1 METPVNILAI
11 VGSYRKEGIIERA
24 VDEILASARER
35 GAVTRKITL
44 LDKRLAFC
52 TNCRSCTQVAG
63 ENYGVCILDDD
74 MAALLQEIEG
84 ADCLV
89 LASPMN
95 AGTVTAIMKT
105 FIERLVCTAYWPWG
119 SPAPKA
125 RRPGK
130 SKRAVLVASSAAP
143 GILARLTGD
152 VTKRLKS
159 AATMLGAETIGTL
172 FIGLAAQQ
180 QHQELSK
187 TTIQKA
193 HQLGHKLAA
202 GKSARES

>member
-1 METPVNILAI
+1 MDTPVNILAI
-11 VGSYRKEGIIERA
+11 VGSYRKGGIIERA
-24 VDEILASARER
+24 VDEILASAKER

-74 MAALLQEIEG
+74 MGALLQEVER
-84 ADCLV
+84 ADALV

-95 AGTVTAIMKT
+95 AGTVTAIMKV

-119 SPAPKA
+119 APAPKA

-130 SKRAVLVASSAAP
+130 SKRAILVASSAAP
-143 GILARLTGD
+143 AILARLTGD
-152 VTKRLKS
+152 VIKRLKY
-159 AATMLGAETIGTL
+159 AAMLLGAKTVGTL

-187 TTIQKA
+187 RTIDKAQK
-193 HQLGHKLAA
+193 LGRKLAA
-202 GKSARES
+202 GKEL

>member
-1 METPVNILAI
+1 MNTPINILAI

-35 GAVTRKITL
+35 GAVIRKITL

-52 TNCRSCTQVAG
+52 TNCRSCTQIAG
-63 ENYGVCILDDD
+63 ESYGVCILDDD
-74 MAALLQEIEG
+74 MAALLQEIEK
-84 ADCLV
+84 ADALV

-95 AGTVTAIMKT
+95 AGTVTALMKT

-119 SPAPKA
+119 APAPKA
-125 RRPGK
+125 RRAGK
-130 SKRAVLVASSAAP
+130 SKPAILVASSAAP
-143 GILARLTGD
+143 GLLARLTGD

-159 AATMLGAETIGTL
+159 AATMLGAETVGTL

-187 TTIQKA
+187 RTIQKA
-193 HQLGHKLAA
+193 HKLGHKLAA

>member
-1 METPVNILAI
+1 MNTPINILAI

-24 VDEILASARER
+24 VDEILTSAKEK

-44 LDKRLAFC
+44 LDKRLVFC

-74 MAALLQEIEG
+74 MAELLQEVER
-84 ADCLV
+84 ADALV

-95 AGTVTAIMKT
+95 AGTVTALMKT

-119 SPAPKA
+119 APAPKA
-125 RRPGK
+125 RRRGK

-143 GILARLTGD
+143 GYLARLTGD

-159 AATMLGAETIGTL
+159 AATMLGAETVGTL

-187 TTIQKA
+187 GTIHKA
-193 HQLGHKLAA
+193 HKLGHKLAA
-202 GKSARES
+202 GK

>member
-1 METPVNILAI
+1 MDTPVNILAI
-11 VGSYRKEGIIERA
+11 VGSYRKGGIIERA
-24 VDEILASARER
+24 VDEILASAKEM

-63 ENYGVCILDDD
+63 VNYGVCILDDD
-74 MAALLQEIEG
+74 MGALLQEIER
-84 ADCLV
+84 ADALV

-95 AGTVTAIMKT
+95 AGTVTAIMKV

-119 SPAPKA
+119 APAPKA

-130 SKRAVLVASSAAP
+130 SKRAILVASSAAP
-143 GILARLTGD
+143 AILARLTGD
-152 VTKRLKS
+152 VIKRLKY
-159 AATMLGAETIGTL
+159 AAMLLGAKTVGTL

-187 TTIQKA
+187 RTIDKAQK
-193 HQLGHKLAA
+193 LGRKLAA
-202 GKSARES
+202 GKEL

>member
-1 METPVNILAI
+1 MNTPVNILAI

-74 MAALLQEIEG
+74 MAALLQEIEV
-84 ADCLV
+84 ADALV

-143 GILARLTGD
+143 GILARVTGD

-159 AATMLGAETIGTL
+159 AATMLGAETVGTL

-187 TTIQKA
+187 GTIHKA
-193 HQLGHKLAA
+193 HKLGHKLAA
-202 GKSARES
+202 GKSAKAS

>member
-1 METPVNILAI
+1 MDTPVNILAI
-11 VGSYRKEGIIERA
+11 VGSYRKGGIIERA
-24 VDEILASARER
+24 VDEILASAKEM

-74 MAALLQEIEG
+74 MGALLQEVER
-84 ADCLV
+84 ADALV

-95 AGTVTAIMKT
+95 AGTVTAIMKV

-119 SPAPKA
+119 APAPKA

-130 SKRAVLVASSAAP
+130 SKRAILVASSAAP
-143 GILARLTGD
+143 AILARLTGD
-152 VTKRLKS
+152 VIKRLKY
-159 AATMLGAETIGTL
+159 AAMLLGAKTVGTL

-187 TTIQKA
+187 RTIDKAQK
-193 HQLGHKLAA
+193 LGRKLAA
-202 GKSARES
+202 GKEL

>member
-11 VGSYRKEGIIERA
+11 VGSYRKTGIIERA
-24 VDEILASARER
+24 VDEILASAKER
-35 GAVTRKITL
+35 GAVTRKIIL
-44 LDKRLAFC
+44 LDKHLAFC

-63 ENYGVCILDDD
+63 ENFGICIHDDD
-74 MAALLQEIEG
+74 MGALLKEIEW
-84 ADCLV
+84 ADALV

-95 AGTVTAIMKT
+95 AGTVTAIMKI

-119 SPAPKA
+119 APAPKA

-143 GILARLTGD
+143 AFLARLTGD

-159 AATMLGAETIGTL
+159 AATMLGAETVGTL

-187 TTIQKA
+187 RTVNKA
-193 HQLGHKLAA
+193 HKLGHKLAV
-202 GKSARES
+202 GKSAREN

>member
-1 METPVNILAI
+1 MNILAI
-11 VGSYRKEGIIERA
+11 VGSYRKGGIIERA
-24 VDEILASARER
+24 VDEILTSPKER
-35 GAVTRKITL
+35 SAVTRKITL

-63 ENYGVCILDDD
+63 ENYGACIHDDD
-74 MAALLQEIEG
+74 MSALLKQVEW
-84 ADCLV
+84 ADALV

-95 AGTVTAIMKT
+95 AGTVTAVMKI
-105 FIERLVCTAYWPWG
+105 FIERLVCIAYWPWG
-119 SPAPKA
+119 TPAPKA

-143 GILARLTGD
+143 AILARLTGD

-159 AATMLGAETIGTL
+159 AATMLGAQTVGTL

-180 QHQELSK
+180 LHQELSK
-187 TTIQKA
+187 RTVNKA
-193 HQLGHKLAA
+193 HKIGRKLAA
-202 GKSARES
+202 GKSAGES

>member
-1 METPVNILAI
+1 MNTPVNILAI
-11 VGSYRKEGIIERA
+11 VGSYRKEGVIERA
-24 VDEILASARER
+24 VDEILTSAKEK

-44 LDKRLAFC
+44 LDKRLVFC

-74 MAALLQEIEG
+74 MAELLQEVER
-84 ADCLV
+84 ADALV

-95 AGTVTAIMKT
+95 AGTVTALMKT

-119 SPAPKA
+119 APAPKA
-125 RRPGK
+125 RRRGK

-143 GILARLTGD
+143 GFLARLTGD
-152 VTKRLKS
+152 VTNRLKS
-159 AATMLGAETIGTL
+159 AATMLGAETVGTL

-187 TTIQKA
+187 GTIHKA
-193 HQLGHKLAA
+193 HKLGHKLAA
-202 GKSARES
+202 GK

>member
-1 METPVNILAI
+1 MNTPVNILAI
-11 VGSYRKEGIIERA
+11 VGSYRRGGIIERA
-24 VDEILASARER
+24 VDELLASARER

-63 ENYGVCILDDD
+63 ESYGVCILDDD
-74 MAALLQEIEG
+74 MAAILQEVEK
-84 ADCLV
+84 ADALV

-95 AGTVTAIMKT
+95 AGTVTAVMKT

-119 SPAPKA
+119 APAPKA

-143 GILARLTGD
+143 GFLARLTGD
-152 VTKRLKS
+152 VTKRLKF
-159 AATMLGAETIGTL
+159 AATMLGAETVGTL

-180 QHQELSK
+180 QHQDLNKK
-187 TTIQKA
+187 TIHRAQK
-193 HQLGHKLAA
+193 LGQKLAT
-202 GKSARES
+202 GK

>member
-1 METPVNILAI
+1 MNTPVNILAI
-11 VGSYRKEGIIERA
+11 VGSYRKEGVIERA
-24 VDEILASARER
+24 VDEILTSAKEK

-44 LDKRLAFC
+44 LDKRLVFC

-74 MAALLQEIEG
+74 MAELLQEVER
-84 ADCLV
+84 ADALV

-95 AGTVTAIMKT
+95 AGTVTALMKT

-119 SPAPKA
+119 APAPKA
-125 RRPGK
+125 RRRGK

-143 GILARLTGD
+143 GFLARLTGD

-159 AATMLGAETIGTL
+159 AATMLGAETVGTL

-187 TTIQKA
+187 GTIHKA
-193 HQLGHKLAA
+193 HKLGHKLAA
-202 GKSARES
+202 GK